1 MINLFPFDVSYSPK
15 VAKKEKNIW
24 IFTHF
29 LLSLRQIHFIIM
41 EGYIQKLSGGKLK
54 RYVQFL
60 EISSDPELVAQ
71 YRKWHSEEYSW
82 KEVRDGIMEVGILE
96 MEIYILGSKLVMI
109 VDTAPDFQWDE
120 AMSRLATLPRQA
132 EWEAFV
138 SKFQGCSAEARS
150 DEKWQPMERMFR
162 LY

>member
-1 MINLFPFDVSYSPK
+1 
-15 VAKKEKNIW
+15 
-24 IFTHF
+24 
-29 LLSLRQIHFIIM
+29 M

-54 RYVQFL
+54 RYVQCL
-60 EISSDPELVAQ
+60 EISDDPELMAQ
-71 YRKWHSEEYSW
+71 YRKWHSEEDIW
-82 KEVRDGIMEVGILE
+82 TEVLDGIKEVGILE

-109 VDTAPDFQWDE
+109 VETPPDFQWDE
-120 AMSRLATLPRQA
+120 AMARLATLPRQA

-138 SKFQGCSAEARS
+138 SKFQGCSAEVRS